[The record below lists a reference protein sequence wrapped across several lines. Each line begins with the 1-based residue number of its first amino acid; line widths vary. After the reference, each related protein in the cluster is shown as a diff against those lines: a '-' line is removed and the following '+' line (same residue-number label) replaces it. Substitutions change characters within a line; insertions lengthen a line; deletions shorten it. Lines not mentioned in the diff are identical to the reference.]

1 MAVQLNKPPWRDMA
15 SSCIHEWQRYPHD
28 SSERNLSRYSLR
40 KTYPQKPSPSKVH
53 IVLDFLG
60 QDFRSGDVAT
70 VFVGRSLR
78 WFLLGTA
85 WMLLVPSQVDVSRQI
100 LQNVRELL
108 WVHAA
113 EDAPVRTGDGDHHPI
128 IGLRDL

>member
-1 MAVQLNKPPWRDMA
+1 MNSFRSMALWA
-15 SSCIHEWQRYPHD
+15 
-28 SSERNLSRYSLR
+28 
-40 KTYPQKPSPSKVH
+40 SPSKVH

-60 QDFRSGDVAT
+60 QDFRRGDVAT
-70 VFVGRSLR
+70 VFVGRSWR

-85 WMLLVPSQVDVSRQI
+85 WMLLVPSQVDVCCKI

-113 EDAPVRTGDGDHHPI
+113 EDAPVRTGHGDHHPI